1 MLSRTVVCRSFFY
14 GQQRCRGQAPWLR
27 VAFSSKAPSPD
38 PSKLEPSTVRRIW
51 RLMFGRYLLVT
62 NTVSSG
68 VLMMLGD
75 IAAQEIE
82 MRRDHAVPSTGY
94 DWRRVFNMTLV
105 GISQGPLHH
114 YLYKWM
120 DVLLPGASVRT
131 VFKKIGID
139 QFVISP
145 IFIITYLYS
154 AGLLEGASFTTCTD
168 EIKNK
173 YWTIYMAD
181 WLVWPPTQ
189 FINFYLLSP
198 KYRVLYINGITMLY
212 NVFLCYI
219 KHNDDLVSLI
229 TGGAGGDAGEK
240 KKTAKDS

>member
-1 MLSRTVVCRSFFY
+1 MFSRAFACRRVI
-14 GQQRCRGQAPWLR
+14 GQQHQWGPWVAPGRPPWLR
-27 VAFSSKAPSPD
+27 VALSSTKATPP
-38 PSKLEPSTVRRIW
+38 KAEPTAVRRIW
-51 RLMFGRYLLVT
+51 RLLFGRYLLVT

-68 VLMMLGD
+68 VLMMVGD
-75 IAAQEIE
+75 IAAQELE
-82 MRRDHAVPSTGY
+82 LRRDHAAPSAGY

-131 VFKKIGID
+131 VFKKILID
-139 QFVISP
+139 QLAISP

-154 AGLLEGASFTTCTD
+154 AGLLEGASVTDCTD
-168 EIKNK
+168 EIRHK

-219 KHNDDLVSLI
+219 KHNDDLLALVF
-229 TGGAGGDAGEK
+229 GRGERK
-240 KKTAKDS
+240 G